1 MKYEASLP
9 AWTVVLAQYTGYYR
23 PWQRKLL
30 RVIVFLASCI
40 TLAIGLYDLYQHFPV
55 FRNFLSDQ
63 MKEWTTW
70 IGEIIYIR
78 ITLIMGYIIYFSSPF
93 WYFID
98 YFYLSETSWVMFDQ
112 LIYPFYYIYK
122 SLKAIVT
129 ILYELILPIN
139 ALICLVVR
147 SGISLVATTLKLP
160 FILIQLFGTFLID
173 TFYFIVTMV

>member
-1 MKYEASLP
+1 
-9 AWTVVLAQYTGYYR
+9 
-23 PWQRKLL
+23 
-30 RVIVFLASCI
+30 
-40 TLAIGLYDLYQHFPV
+40 
-55 FRNFLSDQ
+55 